1 MIEFVYDNEG
11 IMANLA
17 KHIENRS
24 VSDLLRLFICYE
36 SFHYEEEKPLYL
48 NLKLDV
54 IENLINI
61 LTESENIDV
70 F

>member
-24 VSDLLRLFICYE
+24 VSDLLGLFICYE

-48 NLKLDV
+48 NLKLEV

-61 LTESENIDV
+61 LTESEDIDV

>member
-48 NLKLDV
+48 NLKLEV